1 MKKVFI
7 LALLM
12 ALLVVGCTAKSNYEN
27 SDTGLDLSALKS
39 SSKYTCSYNAYN
51 CDDFRTHAEAM
62 AVYEACGGVSNDV
75 HQLDRDKD
83 GSACETL
90 P

>member
-1 MKKVFI
+1 MVLLII
-7 LALLM
+7 LSLIVIGFSGCD
-12 ALLVVGCTAKSNYEN
+12 LVDGDGNSESEN
-27 SDTGLDLSALKS
+27 S
-39 SSKYTCSYNAYN
+39 CSYDTYN
-51 CDDFRTHAEAM
+51 CSDFATHREAQR
-62 AVYEACGGVSNDV
+62 AYEDCGGVSNDV